1 MVDAYGVEDKLLYY
15 LVRSFVTNAA
25 MQTERNVH
33 TVIDQWSND
42 SLDDRTAYAIH
53 AMENK
58 NDYASGADLHA
69 QQQVIK
75 QFCHNSCTVD
85 KFTVVNCIFLS
96 LLHKL
101 TQTTTHKYLLSLA
114 NQRGEGGARSLP
126 NVQQALQDTARN
138 TQLTPSITT
147 DVLGALQDLEP
158 PILEILQQALDQH
171 RGIKW
176 YCEMIAQYSKLG
188 PDGDVVTS
196 EIVFRSR
203 TEAASNADDI
213 TNGLAVAYQEIYR
226 QSQEFEQ
233 RGSGWSLDKVK
244 HATVKTVAYQPIRA
258 SSYIELPGSI
268 SLSKA
273 VINVKNMHDNKCI
286 LWSLLAHLHPVAQNP
301 ERITKYNQY
310 VDELNM
316 DGVSFPTPLKDVRK
330 IELNNNLSINVL
342 GYEPREGIV
351 PLRRTPEVKERHIN
365 LLLIKEG
372 DNSHYCL
379 VKNLSR
385 LLGKRTYHNG
395 QHYYCSNCLHGFTE
409 QRKLDEHIET
419 CYKHRTQKLVFPD
432 SQDAKVHFKN
442 VKNQLR
448 APFVIYADFECY
460 TTRIATCDNNP
471 TRSSTTNYQKHEP
484 SGFSY
489 IVVSSC
495 DRYTRAPVVYRG
507 KDVVSTFFK
516 RLIDEEK
523 RIVKILDHVVPMVIT
538 PAEEQVFQSTQICH
552 ICEKVIDNACDKVR
566 DHDHLTGAYRGAA
579 HNVCNLSYTYAK
591 DNKNKYQSFIIPVV
605 FHNLRGYDGHILM
618 AEIGKYKWKRLSC
631 IPNNQERYIAVQ
643 LGTLRFIDSFQFMSS
658 SLESLVSNL
667 AAEGLDKFKLLSKFV
682 VNENQRRLL
691 LRKGVYPYD
700 YMDSPK
706 KMEDAKLPPKEAF
719 YSELYEAEITDEDYQ
734 HAHDVWN
741 RFFCINMGHY
751 HDVYLRSDTILLADV
766 FENFRNTALS
776 TYKLDPAH
784 YVTAPGL
791 SWDSMLRYTGV
802 ELQLLEDLDMYLMIE
817 SGIRGGVSMITK
829 KYAQANNEKVAD
841 YDPNKA
847 KNYLMYLD
855 ANNLYGWAMSQKMP
869 KNGFQWL
876 SEEQQRDLDVTQVP
890 DNSDVGYMLEVDLE
904 YPEELHDLHSDLP
917 LAPAQGTIKAEEL
930 SDQSRHL
937 MKELN
942 IKGRPQAKLMSTLYD
957 KKKYVI
963 HYINLKLYLRLGMRL
978 VHVHRVVQFHQSYW
992 LKEYISLNT
1001 EKRKKAQNAFEKDF
1015 YKLMNNSIF
1024 GKTMENVRSR
1034 VNMELVHK
1042 AERLV
1047 RITAKP
1053 TFNRVHI
1060 FNDDLVGAHCL
1071 TSVIKL
1077 NKPIYVGFAILDISK
1092 TLMFQF
1098 HYDYIKRKYGDQA
1111 KLCFTDTDSLLYD
1124 ITTPDLYADIQ
1135 NDIAMF
1141 DTSNFP
1147 TDHPLFNNVNKK
1159 VIGKMKDEM
1168 GGEAIK
1174 EFVGLRSKMY
1184 SLKVGTDEKK
1194 TAKGIKKATIRKHL
1208 KHDMYRNVLFN
1219 ESTTMA
1225 SMRAIQSSNHEL
1237 YSRRLNK
1244 VALSSFDDKRFV
1256 LDDKYTTRAHGHY
1269 RNPQRRRRE
1278 LRQQLITDM
1287 L

>member
-1 MVDAYGVEDKLLYY
+1 M
-15 LVRSFVTNAA
+15 
-25 MQTERNVH
+25 
-33 TVIDQWSND
+33 
-42 SLDDRTAYAIH
+42 
-53 AMENK
+53 
-58 NDYASGADLHA
+58 
-69 QQQVIK
+69 
-75 QFCHNSCTVD
+75 
-85 KFTVVNCIFLS
+85 
-96 LLHKL
+96 
-101 TQTTTHKYLLSLA
+101 
-114 NQRGEGGARSLP
+114 
-126 NVQQALQDTARN
+126 
-138 TQLTPSITT
+138 
-147 DVLGALQDLEP
+147 
-158 PILEILQQALDQH
+158 
-171 RGIKW
+171 
-176 YCEMIAQYSKLG
+176 
-188 PDGDVVTS
+188 
-196 EIVFRSR
+196 FRSR
-203 TEAASNADDI
+203 TEAINHADDI
-213 TNGLAVAYQEIYR
+213 PNQLAAAYQEIYR
-226 QSQEFEQ
+226 HSQEFEQ
-233 RGSGWSLDKVK
+233 QGSGWSLDKVDN
-244 HATVKTVAYQPIRA
+244 ALVKTVAYQPMRA
-258 SSYIELPGSI
+258 SSYIKLPVYIESK
-268 SLSKA
+268 KA
-273 VINVKNMHDNKCI
+273 VLNIKNFEDNKCI
-286 LWSLLAHLHPVAQNP
+286 MWCLLAHLHPTQDNNTRVS
-301 ERITKYNQY
+301 KYEPY
-310 VDELNM
+310 VNELNM
-316 DGVSFPTPLKDVRK
+316 SGVNFPTPVNDIRK
-330 IELNNNLSINVL
+330 IEQNNNLSVNVL
-342 GYEPREGIV
+342 GYDPRDGIY

-365 LLLIKEG
+365 LLLVKEG
-372 DNSHYCL
+372 ENSHYCL

-385 LLGKRTYHNG
+385 LLGKRTRHKC
-395 QHYYCSNCLHGFTE
+395 QHYYCSNCLHGFTK
-409 QRKLDEHIET
+409 QSKLDKHIET
-419 CYKHRTQKLVFPD
+419 CYNHRTQRVEFPEG
-432 SQDAKVHFKN
+432 QDAKVRFN
-442 VKNQLR
+442 AVKNQLR
-448 APFVIYADFECY
+448 APFIIYADFECY
-460 TTRIATCDNNP
+460 TTKISTCINNP
-471 TRSSTTNYQKHEP
+471 TCSNTTNYQKHEP

-489 IVVSSC
+489 VVVSSC
-495 DRYTRAPVVYRG
+495 DRYTSSPVVYRG
-507 KDVVSTFFK
+507 KDVVNMFFR

-523 RIVKILDHVVPMVIT
+523 RIFSILDKVVPMTIT
-538 PAEEQVFQSTQICH
+538 SEEQQQFNTAQTCH
-552 ICEKVIDNACDKVR
+552 ICDKLFDDTSSKVR

-579 HNVCNLSYTYAK
+579 HNICNLAYTYSK
-591 DNKNKYQSFIIPVV
+591 DNKNKYQAFIVPVV

-618 AEIGKYKWKRLSC
+618 SEIGKYKWKRLSC

-643 LGTLRFIDSFQFMSS
+643 LGTLRFIDSFQFMGS

-667 AAEGLDKFKLLSKFV
+667 ADEGLDKFKLLSRFV
-682 VNENQRRLL
+682 VNVNQRRLL

-706 KMEDAKLPPKEAF
+706 KMEERKLPPKEAF
-719 YSELYEAEITDEDYQ
+719 YSELYEEDITEEDYK

-741 RFFCINMGHY
+741 GFFCINMGQY

-802 ELQLLEDLDMYLMIE
+802 ELQLLEDLDMYLMVE

-829 KYAQANNEKVAD
+829 KYAQANNEQVAD
-841 YDPNKA
+841 YDPNKT
-847 KNYLMYLD
+847 KNYLIYLD

-890 DNSDVGYMLEVDLE
+890 DDSDVGYMLEVDLE

-937 MKELN
+937 MEELN

-978 VHVHRVVQFHQSYW
+978 VHVHRVVQFQQSYW

-1042 AERLV
+1042 AERLM

-1053 TFNRVHI
+1053 TFNRAHI
-1060 FNDDLVGAHCL
+1060 FNDDLVGAHCF

-1077 NKPIYVGFAILDISK
+1077 SKPIYVGFAILDISK

-1098 HYDYIKRKYGDQA
+1098 HYDYIKHKYGDQA
-1111 KLCFTDTDSLLYD
+1111 QLCFTDTDSLLYD
-1124 ITTPDLYADIQ
+1124 ITTPDLYADIEK
-1135 NDIAMF
+1135 DIDMF

-1147 TDHPLFNNVNKK
+1147 TDHPLFSNANKK

-1184 SLKVGTDEKK
+1184 SLKVGTAEKK

-1208 KHDMYRNVLFN
+1208 KHDMYRDVLFK
-1219 ESTTMA
+1219 ETTTMA
-1225 SMRAIQSSNHEL
+1225 SMRAIQSTNHEL

-1256 LDDKYTTRAHGHY
+1256 LDDKYTTLAHGHY
-1269 RNPQRRRRE
+1269 RSPQRRRRE
-1278 LRQQLITDM
+1278 LRQQLITNM